1 MNYTVHVYIN
11 FTLVLKAGHPLHPT
25 LFVCMRVHVYV
36 LDMCIRPYMYMFV
49 RSIQCTCLCSMCLDN
64 YGGH

>member
-11 FTLVLKAGHPLHPT
+11 FTLVLKAGH
-25 LFVCMRVHVYV
+25 LFVCMCVHVHV
-36 LDMCIRPYMYMFV
+36 LDRPYMYMYMYMFV
-49 RSIQCTCLCSMCLDN
+49 RSIQGTCLCSVCLDN